1 MQQNQFTQPHV
12 WDYCLDLTSALSDDL
27 EYIKQ
32 RTEQEVHGA
41 QMLSDRMVAKL
52 LQMFVFISQA
62 RLCVDIGTY
71 TGFSALAM
79 AEVID
84 NEGKIITIDR
94 KNQAGHQVACEAF
107 VRAVHGHKI
116 SMIIDDALH
125 AIDHLPNGIDIA
137 FIDADKKQ
145 TQQYVEAILPKLS
158 NNGMI
163 IVDDVLW
170 RGEVIAPQ
178 DERAQKLDLFNREM
192 YQREDIENVLL
203 PIRHGLHLIRKK
215 V

>member
-1 MQQNQFTQPHV
+1 MQQNHFTQPQI
-12 WDYCLDLTSALSDDL
+12 WDYCLHLTSALSEDL
-27 EYIKQ
+27 DYIKQ
-32 RTEQEVHGA
+32 RTEREVHGA
-41 QMLSDRMVAKL
+41 QMLSDRVVAKL
-52 LQMFVFISQA
+52 LQMFVYVSQA

-79 AEVID
+79 AEAIGD
-84 NEGKIITIDR
+84 EGKIITIDR
-94 KNQAGHQVACEAF
+94 KNQAGHKVACEAF
-107 VRAVHGHKI
+107 ARAEHGYKI

-125 AIDHLPNGIDIA
+125 AIDELPNGIDIA

-145 TQQYVEAILPKLS
+145 TQQYVERILPKLS

-170 RGEVIAPQ
+170 RGEVIAPK
-178 DERAQKLDLFNREM
+178 DERAQKLDIFNREM
-192 YQREDIENVLL
+192 CQSEDIENVLL

-215 V
+215 A